1 MSISDLII
9 VMKDGIV
16 NQIGKPQQVYDDPVN
31 LFVAQFLGTPAI
43 NTLEGEIRDGRL
55 YIGDEAVLDMPGKPT
70 GPVWVGIRPEG
81 FVLDENG
88 PFTCDMDRVEVMG
101 RDVSV
106 VSTHPKMTGRNIRS
120 IVSAE
125 NRFEPGQQTVKFRLK
140 PNKVF
145 LFDQESEERV

>member
-1 MSISDLII
+1 
-9 VMKDGIV
+9 
-16 NQIGKPQQVYDDPVN
+16 
-31 LFVAQFLGTPAI
+31 
-43 NTLEGEIRDGRL
+43 
-55 YIGDEAVLDMPGKPT
+55 
-70 GPVWVGIRPEG
+70 
-81 FVLDENG
+81 
-88 PFTCDMDRVEVMG
+88 MG